1 MPDEVPLNAT
11 RVAALY
17 DIHGNLPAL
26 RAVLRDVEQA
36 GADLIVFG
44 GDLAWG
50 PWPVETVDAIRSV
63 EEALVIRGNADRET
77 GGRFDESRGL
87 APEVAEVTVWA
98 ADLLGDERCRWL
110 RELRETATVE
120 IEGLGSTLFCHGS
133 PRSDEESLT
142 SLSSETRL
150 TDVLKNVSDPFVVCG
165 HTHIQ
170 FDRMVGNVRLINAG
184 SVGLAYER
192 APGACWALLDGKEGV
207 SLRRT
212 AYDTAGA
219 AEAMR
224 VTACPH
230 VDEMFATNI
239 EHPPDPE
246 EVAAHFE
253 RMATADG

>member
-1 MPDEVPLNAT
+1 MQ
-11 RVAALY
+11 
-17 DIHGNLPAL
+17 
-26 RAVLRDVEQA
+26 AVLHDVEQA
-36 GADLIVFG
+36 GADLVVFG

-63 EEALVIRGNADRET
+63 DGAMVIRGNADRET

-87 APEVAEVTVWA
+87 APEVAAITVWA

-110 RELRETATVE
+110 RELRETTTVE
-120 IEGLGSTLFCHGS
+120 IEGLGTTLFCHGS

-142 SLSSETRL
+142 SLSSEARL
-150 TDVLKNVSDPFVVCG
+150 TEVLEKVSDSFVVCG

-170 FDRMVGNVRLINAG
+170 FDRTVGNVRLINAG

-192 APGACWALLDGKEGV
+192 APGAYWALLDGTEGI
-207 SLRRT
+207 SLKRT
-212 AYDTAGA
+212 GYNTAA
-219 AEAMR
+219 TAEAMR
-224 VTACPH
+224 ATACPH
-230 VDEMFATNI
+230 VDEMFATYI

-253 RMATADG
+253 RMAIADG

>member
-1 MPDEVPLNAT
+1 MTPNAT

-26 RAVLRDVEQA
+26 QAVLRDVEQA

-50 PWPVETVDAIRSV
+50 PWPVETVDAIRSMERAV
-63 EEALVIRGNADRET
+63 VIRGNADRET
-77 GGRFDESRGL
+77 GGRFDESDGL
-87 APEVAEVTVWA
+87 AAEVAEITIWA

-110 RELRETATVE
+110 KELRETATVE
-120 IEGLGSTLFCHGS
+120 IEGLGPTLFCHGS

-142 SLSSETRL
+142 SLSSEARL
-150 TDVLKNVSDPFVVCG
+150 TEVLENVDDPFVLCG

-170 FDRMVGNVRLINAG
+170 FDRTVGNVRLINAG

-192 APGACWALLDGKEGV
+192 APGAYWALLDEKDGI

-212 AYDTAGA
+212 TYDTAETA
-219 AEAMR
+219 QAMR
-224 VTACPH
+224 ATACPH

-253 RMATADG
+253 KTATADG